1 MSSLCGPEN
10 LIGRTGHGNVG
21 DLFNFGILWSAFMRD
36 THRHG
41 LQRPRDSGGA
51 FRETEMSWGNALYVG
66 ATALAGLI
74 VLLVAANYIYNID
87 QNRPLI
93 PFVPLLIAGVIW
105 LIGFGT
111 QRLLD
116 NQ

>member
-1 MSSLCGPEN
+1 
-10 LIGRTGHGNVG
+10 
-21 DLFNFGILWSAFMRD
+21 MRD
-36 THRHG
+36 THRLG
-41 LQRPRDSGGA
+41 LQRPRDSGGP
-51 FRETEMSWGNALYVG
+51 FRETEMSWGNALYVVT
-66 ATALAGLI
+66 TALAGLI

-87 QNRPLI
+87 QDRPLI

>member
-1 MSSLCGPEN
+1 
-10 LIGRTGHGNVG
+10 
-21 DLFNFGILWSAFMRD
+21 MRD
-36 THRHG
+36 THRYG
-41 LQRPRDSGGA
+41 LQRPRDAGGA
-51 FRETEMSWGNALYVG
+51 FRETKTSWGNALYVV

-74 VLLVAANYIYNID
+74 VLLVAANYIYNIG

-93 PFVPLLIAGVIW
+93 PFVPLLIASVIW

>member
-1 MSSLCGPEN
+1 
-10 LIGRTGHGNVG
+10 
-21 DLFNFGILWSAFMRD
+21 MRD
-36 THRHG
+36 THRYS
-41 LQRPRDSGGA
+41 LQRPRDAGGA
-51 FRETEMSWGNALYVG
+51 FHEIKTSWGTALYVM

-74 VLLVAANYIYNID
+74 VLLVATNYIYNIGE
-87 QNRPLI
+87 NRPLI